1 MQKDLQ
7 QAEQA
12 SGSLVRCIMTDRQK
26 KFMDFIEGFIRDNGY
41 SPSIRE
47 IAKGLGLSST
57 ASVKKMLDR
66 LSDNGLLNRSNSI
79 ARGIEMPNTGI
90 PVLGRIKAGV
100 PVEAEEH
107 IEGYMKL
114 DRLTIRSGGHFFL
127 TVDGDSMK
135 DEAILDGDYVLI
147 KPSPVIL
154 NGQIGAFRINGE
166 VTLKTFRQNDE
177 GIFLMPANED
187 FDPIPV
193 TEYDNFEV
201 IGILKMVMRMA
212 ERGHMFDPV

>member
-1 MQKDLQ
+1 M
-7 QAEQA
+7 
-12 SGSLVRCIMTDRQK
+12 VTDRQK

-47 IAKGLGLSST
+47 IGKGLGLSST

-66 LSDNGLLNRSNSI
+66 LTDSGMLNRSGSI
-79 ARGIEMPNTGI
+79 ARGIEMPYRGV

-100 PVEAEEH
+100 PVEAEENV
-107 IEGYMKL
+107 EGYMKL

-147 KPSPVIL
+147 KPSPVIM

-187 FDPIPV
+187 FEPIPV
-193 TEYDNFEV
+193 TEYDEFEV

-212 ERGHMFDPV
+212 ERGHMFDPA

>member
-1 MQKDLQ
+1 
-7 QAEQA
+7 
-12 SGSLVRCIMTDRQK
+12 MTDRQK
-26 KFMDFIEGFIRDNGY
+26 KFLQFIEDFIRDNGY

-66 LSDNGLLNRSNSI
+66 LTDNGLLNRSASI
-79 ARGIEMPNTGI
+79 ARGIEMPSTGI

-100 PVEAEEH
+100 PVEAEEN

-135 DEAILDGDYVLI
+135 DKAILDGDYVLI
-147 KPSPVIL
+147 KPGPIIM
-154 NGQIGAFRINGE
+154 NGQVGAFRINGE
-166 VTLKTFRQNDE
+166 VTLKTFRQNAE
-177 GIFLMPANED
+177 GVFLMPANDD

-193 TEYDNFEV
+193 GEYDDFEV
-201 IGILKMVMRMA
+201 IGTLKMVMRMT
-212 ERGHMFDPV
+212 EGGHGFEPA